1 MQYLTQISKAGIPI
15 ALMLLGSLCA
25 EARIKH
31 AKKENT
37 KGTTTISLKTG
48 ESLSLNTNN
57 FNQGSKLN
65 KKSTGVYVQKKINT
79 HLSVEAGYV
88 QQKDYSSQINTEE
101 KYKLLST
108 NQFQIPIT
116 LQYYVLPTKRKLQPY
131 CGTGFVYNSENLNQS
146 QFTKTD
152 ITRVENSDNSGHKTI
167 SIVFTQGISYEVNT
181 KIQVNQ
187 SFHFITGTQNQTF
200 GFDLGIGYKFP

>member
-1 MQYLTQISKAGIPI
+1 MQYLTQISKACFPI

-25 EARIKH
+25 EARIKY

-37 KGTTTISLKTG
+37 KATTTISLKTG

-57 FNQGSKLN
+57 FDQGSKVN
-65 KKSTGVYVQKKINT
+65 KKNTGVYVQKKINA

-88 QQKDYSSQINTEE
+88 QQKDFNKVINTED

-116 LQYYVLPTKRKLQPY
+116 LQYYVLPTKKKLQPY
-131 CGTGFVYNSENLNQS
+131 CGTGFIYNSENLNQS
-146 QFTKTD
+146 SYTKTD
-152 ITRVENSDNSGHKTI
+152 ITKVDNNDNTGHKTI

>member
-1 MQYLTQISKAGIPI
+1 
-15 ALMLLGSLCA
+15 MLLGSLCA

-37 KGTTTISLKTG
+37 KGNTTISLKTG